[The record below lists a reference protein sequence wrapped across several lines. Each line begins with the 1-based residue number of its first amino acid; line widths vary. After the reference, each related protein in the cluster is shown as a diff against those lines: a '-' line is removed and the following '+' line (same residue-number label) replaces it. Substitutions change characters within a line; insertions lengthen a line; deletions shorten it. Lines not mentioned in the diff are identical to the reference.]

1 MNLLEVKTFVRNCSK
16 EELADIIRTINSIQ
30 KSQRDEAKSS
40 FEVGDLVTS
49 DDARWYYG
57 SGTVQKINT
66 KNILVNCGGRLVNA
80 SPSLLKKV

>member
-1 MNLLEVKTFVRNCSK
+1 
-16 EELADIIRTINSIQ
+16 
-30 KSQRDEAKSS
+30 
-40 FEVGDLVTS
+40 VGDLVTS
-49 DDARWYYG
+49 DDPRWYYG